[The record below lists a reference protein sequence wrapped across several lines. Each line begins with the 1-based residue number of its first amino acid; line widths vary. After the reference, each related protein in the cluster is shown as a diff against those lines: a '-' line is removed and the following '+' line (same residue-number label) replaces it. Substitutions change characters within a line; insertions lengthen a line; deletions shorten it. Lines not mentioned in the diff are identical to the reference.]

1 MNKFDA
7 LYNSIISE
15 APLKDYIAAIRR
27 REGSDKP
34 GYLDRTVGKY
44 IGGAGRMAGKAVS
57 GLGSIAGKTV
67 GAVGQ
72 ALGTKGKPIPGT
84 GLAQAGI
91 QKATGLAGKAIGG
104 LGTAV
109 QKGFQYAADI
119 EDEAKG
125 YTKPAATTA
134 TAPAAAPSFTTV
146 PAAIL
151 PKKPYRTN
159 DKIIA
164 KDPSGKTFTG
174 LYSGTFKGRDG
185 QMYINVLNPSY
196 K

>member
-1 MNKFDA
+1 MNKFND
-7 LYNSIISE
+7 LYNSLVSE
-15 APLKDYIAAIRR
+15 APFKNYIDAIKR
-27 REGSDKP
+27 REGSNKP
-34 GYLDRTVGKY
+34 GYLDRTVGGY
-44 IGGAGRMAGKAVS
+44 IGGAGRLAGKTVS
-57 GLGSIAGKTV
+57 GLGSIASKAV

-72 ALGTKGKPIPGT
+72 ALGTKGKPVPGT
-84 GLAQAGI
+84 GLAQTGI

-119 EDEAKG
+119 EDEAEG
-125 YTKPAATTA
+125 ATKPATTP
-134 TAPAAAPSFTTV
+134 TTPPNAPTFTTV
-146 PAAIL
+146 PAALL

-174 LYSGTFKGRDG
+174 LYSGSFKGRDG
-185 QMYINVLNPSY
+185 QVYVNVLNPSY